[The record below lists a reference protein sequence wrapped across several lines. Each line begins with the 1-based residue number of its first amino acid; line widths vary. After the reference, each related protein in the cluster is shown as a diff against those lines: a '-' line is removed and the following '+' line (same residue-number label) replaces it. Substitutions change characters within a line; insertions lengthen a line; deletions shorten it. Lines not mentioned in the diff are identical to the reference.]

1 MKDRKL
7 SPPEKWIVI
16 GIPILLIIG
25 TGIHFMYDIFGESPI
40 AGLFAPV
47 NESVWEHSKMVLW
60 PMILWWWLYDC
71 FRGRQY
77 NINKKKWFTSAF
89 LALLTS
95 LIAIPMLYYFYT
107 EAFGVELLWVDILI
121 LLLSVFLGQL
131 MGLHVYRYGKGQ
143 NAGLAKA
150 LILGI
155 VLLYILFTFYPP
167 RLPLFRDS
175 VSGGYG
181 IHDTDSQLNSSIP

>member
-167 RLPLFRDS
+167 RLPLLRDS

-181 IHDTDSQLNSSIP
+181 IHNTDS